1 MKTKLFYLLPCFAL
15 FASCYQQE
23 RNCANFRTGKFEFVT
38 EIDGVEK
45 RSTFIRTAEYE
56 IEEFEGKV
64 DTSSIRWINDCEFIL
79 QKKHPKNMAE
89 KKAVG
94 IKIVTTD
101 GDTCIFEYGLVG
113 DARKERG
120 NLKKISEL

>member
-1 MKTKLFYLLPCFAL
+1 MKTKLCYLLPCLAL

-45 RSTFIRTAEYE
+45 KSTFTRTAEYE
-56 IEEFEGKV
+56 IEEFEGKI
-64 DTSSIRWINDCEFIL
+64 DTSSIRWINDCEFVL

-94 IKIVTTD
+94 IKIITTD
-101 GDTCIFEYGLVG
+101 GDSCVFEYGLVG

-120 NLKKISEL
+120 NLKKIGEL